1 MRRLLI
7 YVHYNKYGGF
17 SDYVDYQ
24 LEKLAPLFEKVIF
37 VSNSSLEQS
46 VQDYLIHKFHFS
58 ELLIR
63 ENFGYDFAAWRDGL
77 QILDESELYY
87 FNSITLMNDTC
98 FGPLWNLEVHYNYFE
113 QEPKT
118 DFWGMTNHAEVV
130 TDAVVIPE
138 HLQSYFM
145 VFHKNVVQSGIFLEF
160 FKHVV
165 DFKDV
170 QKVIDQYET
179 QLTSI
184 LKSAGFQYGVLL
196 DTLSLPNNNQLNFS
210 LYHPK
215 LLLDHRVPFLKV
227 KLFEL
232 HQYISPYILSDLR
245 KSSEYPTDFITEH
258 VSRVYY
264 PDSIY
269 KLSQK
274 ELTNKYDAEAKL
286 MDLDMKI
293 AYHIHITDIWAFD
306 IILEKLTSLK
316 TTFDLFVTVDSVELE
331 TIIKE
336 KLKQFKSPSEII
348 LLADNTFSLQP
359 LYLIGE
365 KLMHCECVGFL
376 NTHVLTTD
384 DFYSGKS
391 WFLELVEM
399 MISKTDSII
408 ATLTNEKNTGLVIP
422 DIPTAFRYN
431 RLVDADMENE
441 LASEMTKIWEQ
452 IGAKKEIEF
461 STFETFVMSYGGA
474 LWLKRKVLE
483 EMLKV
488 PMSQL
493 IVKDYTL
500 KNKMTS
506 VLERLPVYLAWNL
519 DLDFKISEN
528 PVLLPALIDHKL
540 LNRRKEYQEVIV
552 TKEVQVEVVKEI
564 EVEVVK
570 EVEKTIYPDF
580 YIDMTDLSLSTGL
593 KYLIIAPLRVF
604 KFIMK
609 WSILKMKDKIKDKK

>member
-7 YVHYNKYGGF
+7 YVHYNKYSGF

-24 LEKLAPLFEKVIF
+24 LEKLAPLFEKVVF

-46 VQDYLIHKFHFS
+46 VQDYLINKFHFS
-58 ELLIR
+58 ELFIR
-63 ENFGYDFAAWRDGL
+63 ENIGYDFAAWRDGI
-77 QILDESELYY
+77 QILDESELYC
-87 FNSITLMNDTC
+87 FDSITLMNDTC

-113 QEPKT
+113 KDSKT

-130 TDAVVIPE
+130 TNAVVIPE

-145 VFHKNVVQSGIFLEF
+145 VFHKNVVQSAVFLEF
-160 FKHVV
+160 FKHVE
-165 DFKDV
+165 DFRNV

-184 LKSAGFQYGVLL
+184 LKSAGFQYKVLL

-215 LLLDHRVPFLKV
+215 LLLDNRVPFLKV

-245 KSSEYPTDFITEH
+245 ESSEYPIDFITEH
-258 VSRVYY
+258 VSQVYY

-274 ELTNKYDAEAKL
+274 KLTNKYDDKLEL
-286 MDLDMKI
+286 MDHDMKV
-293 AYHIHITDIWAFD
+293 AYHIHITDILAFD

-316 TTFDLFVTVDSVELE
+316 ITFDLFVTIDSFELE
-331 TIIKE
+331 TIVKE
-336 KLKQFKSPSEII
+336 KLIEFIQSSEVI
-348 LLADNTFSLQP
+348 LLTDNTFSLQP
-359 LYLIGE
+359 LYQIGK
-365 KLMHCECVGFL
+365 KLMHYEYIGFF

-384 DFYSGKS
+384 DFYSGKY

-399 MISKTDSII
+399 MIVKTDSII
-408 ATLTNEKNTGLVIP
+408 ATLKNEKNTGLVIP
-422 DIPTAFRYN
+422 DIPTAFRFN

-441 LASEMTKIWEQ
+441 LVNELNMIWKE
-452 IGAKKEIEF
+452 IGAKKEIDF
-461 STFETFVMSYGGA
+461 SNFETFVMTYGGA
-474 LWLKRKVLE
+474 FWFKRTILE
-483 EMLKV
+483 ELLKI

-493 IVKDYTL
+493 VIKDYIL
-500 KNKMTS
+500 NNKLTS

-528 PVLLPALIDHKL
+528 PVSLPALIDHKL

-570 EVEKTIYPDF
+570 EIEKPIYPDF
-580 YIDMTDLSLSTGL
+580 YIDMTALSLSTGL
-593 KYLIIAPLRVF
+593 KYLIIAPLRVL

-609 WSILKMKDKIKDKK
+609 WNILKIKDKIKDKK